1 VNCNSAKVKRLK
13 FTQAYTADK
22 IAAAV
27 NERDRDAA
35 LFRSPFDAADIPV
48 SVITSPAAQPKT
60 LHLRINLDPR
70 DLQIT
75 PQGEGVALK
84 LMLYVAAY
92 LPDDRIQ
99 PYAPTPVNATL
110 TPDQLAKMTRD
121 GIHLGNDV
129 LIPDG
134 VRKIRLLVVDPVANR
149 VGTVTIPVG

>member
-1 VNCNSAKVKRLK
+1 VNLQ

-22 IAAAV
+22 TPPAFD
-27 NERDRDAA
+27 EKDRNAA
-35 LFRSPFDAADIPV
+35 LFRSAFDVSDIPV
-48 SVITSPAAQPKT
+48 GVVTSPAAQPKT

-70 DLQIT
+70 DLQLT
-75 PQGEGVALK
+75 PQGEGSALK

-110 TPDQLAKMTRD
+110 SPDQLAKMTRD

-129 LIPDG
+129 LIPEG
-134 VRKIRLLVVDPVANR
+134 VRRIRLLVVDPVANR